1 MTTDFRKFCTLYA
14 ADKEAKMSC
23 SQLLLIEF
31 ATYICCVCI
40 FVYCQDQFARLT
52 CEYVLAYL

>member
-1 MTTDFRKFCTLYA
+1 MYTCTHVHMYTCTHVHMYVCSNKLYVA

-31 ATYICCVCI
+31 ATYICYI
-40 FVYCQDQFARLT
+40 
-52 CEYVLAYL
+52 